1 MGTLSIEQHL
11 FPLVALSLFFAPCSL
26 DRKKEEE
33 ETITAPSRPPPLPS
47 FPLQFYAR
55 WLQSDESYDPTC
67 TFAHSIAPIHQ
78 YHSFFAEISRRSS
91 ALKTLP
97 GPSYGF
103 GGVWRSLINKTVHR
117 DTTQWADAHG
127 PVYRVRFLHYHVS
140 FFFFV
145 VEEEEKSERL
155 LRRRAFEG
163 RRRRRA
169 GGGRKGD
176 RARPHLILLVLPCI
190 TRDKVTDDIR
200 LPSQPTPDRTVER
213 ERLQPRLD
221 HSLA

>member
-140 FFFFV
+140 FFFSWWR
-145 VEEEEKSERL
+145 K
-155 LRRRAFEG
+155 RRRARDCCEEEHSRVVGGVAPAAAG
-163 RRRRRA
+163 REIERA
-169 GGGRKGD
+169 
-176 RARPHLILLVLPCI
+176 PI
-190 TRDKVTDDIR
+190 
-200 LPSQPTPDRTVER
+200 
-213 ERLQPRLD
+213 
-221 HSLA
+221 